1 MSEKKPFSVALIGI
15 PENERNVLRNIFK
28 LSLYRPHTYSFA
40 TAGEPIQILMVDAE
54 NPEAMA
60 EWRSFK
66 LPSADGNPS
75 TPLVSVMVTKD
86 QASGEQPYSIRR
98 PFVAT
103 RVLTV
108 LDQVASQL
116 ITTSTHAQERII
128 GAETPAADEQP
139 SAEAPL
145 FMALVVDDSS
155 TVRKQV
161 ELELKLL
168 GIQTDTAESGEDAF
182 ELLAQQDYDIIFLD
196 VVLPGIDGYQ
206 ICKTIKRNKAKKKT
220 PIIMLT
226 SKSSPFDRVKG
237 ALAGCDTY
245 LTKPARQNAFQKVVK
260 KYLKSS

>member
-1 MSEKKPFSVALIGI
+1 MSDKKSFKVALIGI
-15 PENERNVLRNIFK
+15 PENERNVLKNIFK
-28 LSLYRPHTYSFA
+28 LSLYRPHTYVFTA
-40 TAGEPIQILMVDAE
+40 AGEPIEILMVDAE
-54 NPEAMA
+54 NPEAME

-66 LPSADGNPS
+66 LPSTNGKPPI
-75 TPLVSVMVTKD
+75 PLPAVMVTKD
-86 QASGEQPYSIRR
+86 QPPSEQPYSIRR

-108 LDQVASQL
+108 LDQVANQL
-116 ITTSTHAQERII
+116 TTASSQERTI
-128 GAETPAADEQP
+128 GDEDLMSGESADTSP
-139 SAEAPL
+139 
-145 FMALVVDDSS
+145 FTALVVDDSS

-182 ELLAQQDYDIIFLD
+182 GLLAQKDYDIIFLD
-196 VVLPGIDGYQ
+196 VILPGVDGYQ
-206 ICKTIKRNKAKKKT
+206 ICKTIKKDKARKKT

-245 LTKPARQNAFQKVVK
+245 LTKPAKQNSFQKVVK
-260 KYLKSS
+260 KYLKTP